1 MLRAPLILLLLV
13 TGHKTQRLARPES
26 PYNQCS
32 GWSVC
37 TNNEIMDPGLCIYQP
52 YTQYVDIC
60 LEVYPLYLQCIFTS
74 SERHLNFSNAALSF
88 EQIADSYSRWDGL
101 VTSRRGQQSS
111 TINNSTLY
119 LQHFQTFEHC
129 ACWFALLCSL
139 VYSVVLWENR
149 HRWTN
154 NSGLTLTTLSTLIS
168 LQYFV

>member
-1 MLRAPLILLLLV
+1 MIVQLHRLIVYTALLV
-13 TGHKTQRLARPES
+13 TGHKLQCLARPES

-88 EQIADSYSRWDGL
+88 EQIADSYSRWDGAW
-101 VTSRRGQQSS
+101 VTGDLPPRPTILNNQQF
-111 TINNSTLY
+111 Y

-139 VYSVVLWENR
+139 VYSVVL
-149 HRWTN
+149 
-154 NSGLTLTTLSTLIS
+154 
-168 LQYFV
+168 